1 MSFFLLCLRDPSFTS
16 GVLDWLHFW
25 TILFCRSCGLIIQ
38 GKSRKQETR
47 IVTTWG
53 SDGRDGGVF
62 LLSFNKLYLVDPVQL
77 LLFPLFGESEDMKT
91 KWEKIQKNPL
101 SWSKPP
107 VTLFMSAIIFIG
119 SRHLFVENR
128 SQQVI
133 ASTGHLWDS
142 ADFDAGDLVAR
153 KYMEL
158 IIW

>member
-1 MSFFLLCLRDPSFTS
+1 MVLCFTKQVSWMQTIHIMKKTNGVQVSRSFYLLCLRDPSFTS

-91 KWEKIQKNPL
+91 KWEKFHFLGQNHL
-101 SWSKPP
+101 SH
-107 VTLFMSAIIFIG
+107 F
-119 SRHLFVENR
+119 
-128 SQQVI
+128 
-133 ASTGHLWDS
+133 LWVQS
-142 ADFDAGDLVAR
+142 YLSGADISSLQIDR
-153 KYMEL
+153 TK
-158 IIW
+158 

>member
-1 MSFFLLCLRDPSFTS
+1 MVLCFTKQVSWMQTIHIMKKTNGAQVSMSFFLLCLRDPSFTS

-91 KWEKIQKNPL
+91 KWEKIQKIPL

-107 VTLFMSAIIFIG
+107 VTF
-119 SRHLFVENR
+119 
-128 SQQVI
+128 
-133 ASTGHLWDS
+133 LWVQS
-142 ADFDAGDLVAR
+142 CLSGADISSLKIDR
-153 KYMEL
+153 TK
-158 IIW
+158 